1 MRETISQLEKIIVDY
16 TPMLKDVDE
25 EKFSNK
31 PNPKKWSKSEIL
43 GHVIDS
49 AQNNIRRF
57 IVAQYEDAP
66 LVEYDQ
72 DQWVSIS
79 NYQARSSR
87 DLIELWVLL
96 NRHICGILENMS
108 TAAGNRTCQTDHGK
122 VSSISHLAKD
132 YVAHLKHHLHQILEL
147 EPIEY

>member
-1 MRETISQLEKIIVDY
+1 MRETISQLQKIIVDY
-16 TPMLKDVDE
+16 TPMLKDVGE

-57 IVAQYEDAP
+57 IVAQYEDEP

-72 DQWVSIS
+72 DRWVSIS
-79 NYQARSSR
+79 NYQARPSR

-96 NRHICGILENMS
+96 NRHICSILENTS
-108 TAAGNRTCQTDHGK
+108 TTAANRMCRTDHGK
-122 VSSISHLAKD
+122 VSSIAYLAKD
-132 YVAHLKHHLHQILEL
+132 YVAHLMHHLHQILEL